1 LLWINQ
7 SCWTDDQRCLVKAKY
22 FPSWVRNKWFW
33 KLGLTFEN
41 KTLISLLFHQTKL
54 VLKLSWIN
62 QFSFWKVKLSQINL
76 VFQNLFKA
84 TSLKPDLESSFWFC
98 KHF

>member
-1 LLWINQ
+1 LL
-7 SCWTDDQRCLVKAKY
+7 
-22 FPSWVRNKWFW
+22 
-33 KLGLTFEN
+33 
-41 KTLISLLFHQTKL
+41 SLLFHQTKL

-98 KHF
+98 KHFWNDLLQIQIMPKFLKLR